1 MVVGVHGPYPGKV
14 QQRVEKHRRVAGG
27 EDESVAVRPNRIPG
41 IVAQKP
47 LPQAVGDRRQPHGR
61 AGVAGVRRLNG
72 IHGKGPDGVDGEEI
86 QVLLVGHPNL
96 RWRPVPADFRA
107 SRQTNGAP

>member
-1 MVVGVHGPYPGKV
+1 
-14 QQRVEKHRRVAGG
+14 
-27 EDESVAVRPNRIPG
+27 
-41 IVAQKP
+41 
-47 LPQAVGDRRQPHGR
+47 
-61 AGVAGVRRLNG
+61 VAGVRRLNG